1 MTNQEAFET
10 MVRHARE
17 QGRKSLNSQG
27 KCRYR
32 GQNGTKCFVGALI
45 PDAEYTVMLEGK
57 PAMSLSRMLPCLH
70 GLSPDLLDRMQA
82 IHDRDEMEAW
92 ESAFSSVADLFNLTI
107 PPLEEASHA

>member
-17 QGRKSLNSQG
+17 QGRRSLNSQG

-32 GQNGTKCFVGALI
+32 GKNGTKCFVGALI
-45 PDAEYTVMLEGK
+45 PDADYTVMLEGK
-57 PAMSLSRMLPCLH
+57 PAMTLLRMLPCLR
-70 GLSPDLLDRMQA
+70 GLSPVMLDRMQG
-82 IHDRDEMEAW
+82 IHDRVEREAW
-92 ESAFSSVADLFNLTI
+92 EYAFSSVSHIFALAL